1 MKIICIGR
9 NFSDHAKEMN
19 AEQPSEPVFF
29 IKPETAFTS
38 QTELKIPEF
47 TNNLNYE
54 LEHVFRISK
63 TASNVVESDALAY
76 FDAWTLGIDFTAR
89 DIQEELKAKRLP
101 WEKAKAFDCSAFCA
115 AFVNLSNQKLPE
127 NRFNLHLNKQL
138 VQSGCISEMI
148 FSPMQLLAYV
158 SRFIT
163 LHKDDLLY
171 TGTPAGVGPL
181 KSGDIL
187 SGTYDFTQIFEIQ
200 MK

>member
-54 LEHVFRISK
+54 LELVFRISK

-101 WEKAKAFDCSAFCA
+101 WEKAKAFDCSHTR
-115 AFVNLSNQKLPE
+115 VTNLEGGPTWVAQILTTLRPQDGAINGVE
-127 NRFNLHLNKQL
+127 L
-138 VQSGCISEMI
+138 VKVQ
-148 FSPMQLLAYV
+148 AHYV
-158 SRFIT
+158 
-163 LHKDDLLY
+163 
-171 TGTPAGVGPL
+171 V
-181 KSGDIL
+181 
-187 SGTYDFTQIFEIQ
+187 
-200 MK
+200 